1 MGWRSSLTVLCLAL
15 ALTGCAN
22 PSIWA
27 SDEDIATA
35 SYREPGPTRITLLT
49 MLRSETGTGAHS
61 ALVVDDGTQRLLF
74 DPAGGWFHPA
84 APERN
89 DVLFGMNPTLYGFYL
104 QWHARETHHVVA
116 QEVLLPPEQARF
128 VAQRI
133 QEIGPV
139 PKANCS
145 RSISELL
152 GELPQFSD
160 LPVTWFPEKTMEN
173 LARYDGIRTYEIWD
187 NDDEG

>member
-1 MGWRSSLTVLCLAL
+1 MGWRSYLSIFLTVVAL
-15 ALTGCAN
+15 GGCAN
-22 PSIWA
+22 PSVFA
-27 SDEDIATA
+27 SDAEIATV

-49 MLRSETGTGAHS
+49 MLRTETGAGAHS
-61 ALVVDDGTQRLLF
+61 ALVVDDGTQRLVF

-89 DVLFGMNPTLYGFYL
+89 DVLFGMNPTLYGFYT
-104 QWHARETHHVVA
+104 QWHARETHHIVA
-116 QEVLLPPEQARF
+116 QEVILAPDQARF

-145 RSISELL
+145 RSISALL
-152 GELPQFSD
+152 GELPQFAD
-160 LPVTWFPEKTMEN
+160 MPVSWFPERTMRN
-173 LARYDGIRTYEIWD
+173 FARYDGIRTYEIWD
-187 NDDEG
+187 DDDEG

>member
-15 ALTGCAN
+15 SLTGCAN

-35 SYREPGPTRITLLT
+35 SYREPGPTRVTLLT

-89 DVLFGMNPTLYGFYL
+89 DVLFGMNPTLYGFFL

-139 PKANCS
+139 PRQIVRAQSRNCLANC
-145 RSISELL
+145 RN
-152 GELPQFSD
+152 
-160 LPVTWFPEKTMEN
+160 FPICQLRGFPK
-173 LARYDGIRTYEIWD
+173 RPWKIWPA
-187 NDDEG
+187 

>member
-1 MGWRSSLTVLCLAL
+1 M
-15 ALTGCAN
+15 
-22 PSIWA
+22 
-27 SDEDIATA
+27 
-35 SYREPGPTRITLLT
+35 
-49 MLRSETGTGAHS
+49 
-61 ALVVDDGTQRLLF
+61 
-74 DPAGGWFHPA
+74 
-84 APERN
+84 
-89 DVLFGMNPTLYGFYL
+89 
-104 QWHARETHHVVA
+104 
-116 QEVLLPPEQARF
+116 
-128 VAQRI
+128 AQRI

-152 GELPQFSD
+152 SELPQFSG

>member
-1 MGWRSSLTVLCLAL
+1 MGWRSYLSIFLTVVAL
-15 ALTGCAN
+15 SGCAN
-22 PSIWA
+22 PSVFA
-27 SDEDIATA
+27 SDAEIATV

-49 MLRSETGTGAHS
+49 MLRTETGAGAHS
-61 ALVVDDGTQRLLF
+61 ALVVDDGTQRLVF

-89 DVLFGMNPTLYGFYL
+89 DVLFGMNPTLYGFYT
-104 QWHARETHHVVA
+104 QWHARETHHIVA
-116 QEVLLPPEQARF
+116 QEVILAPDQARF

-145 RSISELL
+145 RSISALL
-152 GELPQFSD
+152 GELPQFAD
-160 LPVTWFPEKTMEN
+160 MPVSWFPERTMGN
-173 LARYDGIRTYEIWD
+173 FARYDGIRTYEIWD
-187 NDDEG
+187 DDDEG